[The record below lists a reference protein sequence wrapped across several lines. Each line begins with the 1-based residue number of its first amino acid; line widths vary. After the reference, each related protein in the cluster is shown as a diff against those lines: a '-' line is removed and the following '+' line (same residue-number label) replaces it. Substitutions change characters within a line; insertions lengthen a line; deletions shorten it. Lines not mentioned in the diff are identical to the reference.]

1 VSNNHVQLP
10 ATWLEAE
17 SDSAS
22 RMTSG
27 SGVPVI
33 YQQLIESKRTAKRAR
48 DRAHFTY
55 SLLRL
60 IVGQAYAYYDPI
72 TKSKRTKYRRR
83 IMRLT
88 VEAELRQHEDDLMH
102 ERQLRRAQRD
112 EALSTE
118 AGRAHW
124 FG

>member
-1 VSNNHVQLP
+1 MTGAAAVST
-10 ATWLEAE
+10 A
-17 SDSAS
+17 
-22 RMTSG
+22 
-27 SGVPVI
+27 
-33 YQQLIESKRTAKRAR
+33 YQHLIEMKRSAKRAR

-88 VEAELRQHEDDLMH
+88 VEAELRQHEDDLIH

-112 EALSTE
+112 EAFSTE
-118 AGRAHW
+118 AGRARW